1 MAKTPFHLSIVTPEG
16 SNFDGEIVSLQ
27 FPGEDGL
34 IGVWAHHAAML
45 ASRRPG
51 KHVIEEPGHA
61 EIYKAFAVGSGFAE
75 VSDNNAMLLVDTCE
89 AAEDIDVDRA
99 RAALE
104 RAKGLLA
111 QAMTDGSIDAGEAQ
125 DAVDR
130 AEARVEAAY
139 TRGV

>member
-16 SNFDGEIVSLQ
+16 SSFDGEIVSLQ

-34 IGVWAHHAAML
+34 IGVWAHHAPML
-45 ASRRPG
+45 ASMRPG
-51 KHVIEEPGHA
+51 KLIFEEAGHA
-61 EIYKAFAVGSGFAE
+61 ERQKTFAVGGGFAE

-104 RAKGLLA
+104 RAKKLLA
-111 QAMTDGSIDAGEAQ
+111 QAMSDDSIDAEAAQ
-125 DAVDR
+125 EAVDR
-130 AEARVEAAY
+130 AEARIRAGY
-139 TRGV
+139 TRGA